1 MCALPVYVYYVAL
14 KPGVIVTRSALS
26 KVYVYY
32 VALKPGVIVT
42 RSALSKVHVPPTKVL
57 RWLAVKWQL
66 PFVSKT
72 GSN

>member
-14 KPGVIVTRSALS
+14 KPGVN
-26 KVYVYY
+26 
-32 VALKPGVIVT
+32 IVT